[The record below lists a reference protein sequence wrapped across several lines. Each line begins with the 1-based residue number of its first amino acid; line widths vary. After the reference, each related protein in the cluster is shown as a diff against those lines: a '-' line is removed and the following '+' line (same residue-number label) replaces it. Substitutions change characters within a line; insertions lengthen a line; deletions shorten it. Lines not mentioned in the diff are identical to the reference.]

1 MGVTYNPLT
10 LNCDSA
16 AWQLWHT
23 SGLNTVRLTSGKQY
37 NTDSRA
43 KACRKSTRLAVL
55 TSSGNVTQKW
65 YQNDGHVM
73 MKSSST
79 TVNQIKAQTG
89 KKLNNQPNKQKQ
101 QSSKTVFPHKA
112 RPTIHRLKGESCSP
126 CHTLPCHDL
135 ARCEFCLFYTLKICL
150 VLKER

>member
-55 TSSGNVTQKW
+55 TSSGNVKQKW
-65 YQNDGHVM
+65 YQNDGHVT

-89 KKLNNQPNKQKQ
+89 KNETTNQTNKN
-101 QSSKTVFPHKA
+101 SRACATTPVRAREHNSKTVFPHKA
-112 RPTIHRLKGESCSP
+112 RPTIHRLKAESCSP
-126 CHTLPCHDL
+126 CHTLYPT
-135 ARCEFCLFYTLKICL
+135 AMT
-150 VLKER
+150 

>member
-1 MGVTYNPLT
+1 MHDGDVRSVWKEIGRGRGDSASIHEISLT
-10 LNCDSA
+10 VALVSGGNVQSNCDSA

-43 KACRKSTRLAVL
+43 KACRKSTRLVVL
-55 TSSGNVTQKW
+55 ISSGNVTQKW

-101 QSSKTVFPHKA
+101 QSVCNSACQVA
-112 RPTIHRLKGESCSP
+112 
-126 CHTLPCHDL
+126 
-135 ARCEFCLFYTLKICL
+135 
-150 VLKER
+150 